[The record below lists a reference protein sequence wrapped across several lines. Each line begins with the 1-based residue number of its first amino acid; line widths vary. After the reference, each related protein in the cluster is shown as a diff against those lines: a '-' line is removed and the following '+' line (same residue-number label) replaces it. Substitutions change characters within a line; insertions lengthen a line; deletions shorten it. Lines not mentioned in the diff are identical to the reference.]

1 MRIPTSYNQITLVK
15 YQECYN
21 LINSKDEDKWI
32 KILAI
37 LSNKS
42 IEEIENLPADKL
54 IKYSHSLKFLS
65 NPDINTKPKKY
76 IGIKGKLFKATL
88 AITDLSTAQ
97 GIDIK
102 TFLKPIGNK
111 SQDELSIVNAHLIL
125 ASIYKPLKWMRFKYD
140 PINHS
145 KNAELFKQVKMGDI
159 SGTLFFYS
167 NVWERWMRV
176 INAFTKEADTILT
189 NHMEEVMEWAG
200 SVNTGDGKPSYTK
213 LQREV

>member
-1 MRIPTSYNQITLVK
+1 MRLPKSYNDVTLGQ

-42 IEEIENLPADKL
+42 VEDIENLPADKL
-54 IKYSHSLKFLS
+54 IKYANSLKFLS

-76 IGIKGKLFKATL
+76 IGIKGKVFKATL

-111 SQDELSIVNAHLIL
+111 TQDEITIQNAHLIL
-125 ASIYKPLKWMRFKYD
+125 ASIYKPLKWFKFKYD

-145 KNAELFKQVKMGDI
+145 KNAELFKHVKMGDI

-167 NVWERWMRV
+167 NVLERWMRV

-189 NHMEEVMEWAG
+189 NHMEEVMEWAD
-200 SVNTGDGKPSYTK
+200 SLNTGDGKQYSTK
-213 LQREV
+213 